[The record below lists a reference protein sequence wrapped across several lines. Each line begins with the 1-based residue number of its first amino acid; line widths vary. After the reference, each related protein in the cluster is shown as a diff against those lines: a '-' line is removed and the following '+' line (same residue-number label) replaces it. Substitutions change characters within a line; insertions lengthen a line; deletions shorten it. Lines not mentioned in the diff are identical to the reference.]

1 MYELHGNMGRVGQK
15 GLFKNYW
22 CASHFQDCFHLG
34 AKWGFRAF
42 SVQNNL
48 KLLEHF
54 PLKVIRALNMY
65 IVEGFKIMRAFQI
78 V

>member
-1 MYELHGNMGRVGQK
+1 MGKVGQR
-15 GLFKNYW
+15 GLFKNYLY
-22 CASHFQDCFHLG
+22 ASHFQDCFHLG
-34 AKWGFRAF
+34 IKWGFRAF

-48 KLLEHF
+48 KFLEYF
-54 PLKVIRALNMY
+54 TLKVIRALNMY